1 MVEWHFYELLNDLIT
16 IIGAIQSIEFIIK
29 LLKKLKKKTSHY
41 HRIRQNQG
49 KKKTQ
54 R

>member
-1 MVEWHFYELLNDLIT
+1 MVEWHFCELLNDLIT
-16 IIGAIQSIEFIIK
+16 IVGAIQSIEYIIK

-41 HRIRQNQG
+41 HRIRHNSR
-49 KKKTQ
+49 KRKTQ